1 VSDPA
6 PGPAPAAPDA
16 RPQSAQTVPAEP
28 RPVAPDGAAGAP
40 HPAPLVIGVL
50 SDTHGHLDPEV
61 ERELEGVAHILHA
74 GDLGTSDVLAALRRI
89 APVTAVRGNVDMGG
103 WADALPSRAEVELGG
118 VCFVVAHIAPRA
130 DGAGRAG
137 QPVVVVA
144 GHSHM
149 AAEEWR
155 DGVLYLN
162 PGSAGPRRFG
172 RPRTLARVEVWPP
185 READGAP
192 RVAAHLIRVEGD

>member
-1 VSDPA
+1 MNGAA
-6 PGPAPAAPDA
+6 PGLMPAAPRPTSTDRAA
-16 RPQSAQTVPAEP
+16 RGAP
-28 RPVAPDGAAGAP
+28 RPAS
-40 HPAPLVIGVL
+40 LVIGVL
-50 SDTHGHLDPEV
+50 SDTHGHLYPEV
-61 ERELEGVAHILHA
+61 ERELEGVDHILHA

-118 VCFVVAHIAPRA
+118 VCFAVGHIAPRA
-130 DGAGRAG
+130 DGVGLAG

-144 GHSHM
+144 GHSHV

-155 DGVLYLN
+155 AGVLYLN

-185 READGAP
+185 REAGGAP
-192 RVAAHLIRVEGD
+192 RVTARLIRVEGD